1 MQLVVLAVAYP
12 TCCLRIV
19 DIKRVMGCIWAVRWY
34 NYSSSGIQIGA
45 PSLVREVRAEFLNIF
60 RKIFTYTSSVLR
72 FTCNINWMDQME
84 CISTW
89 SYAVHTPRP
98 RCVLLDDLYFCFSD
112 FKFDFLSS
120 DSSKFNSVWT
130 TVLFRIF
137 LTKWD
142 PIWQVYFRFA
152 SATFYIIHFNILNVP
167 FQHYHVK
174 CWTMF
179 AKCWTR
185 FNEMLNPV
193 FEMLNKS
200 DKED

>member
-1 MQLVVLAVAYP
+1 MHASSPVP
-12 TCCLRIV
+12 RRRCL
-19 DIKRVMGCIWAVRWY
+19 
-34 NYSSSGIQIGA
+34 
-45 PSLVREVRAEFLNIF
+45 
-60 RKIFTYTSSVLR
+60 
-72 FTCNINWMDQME
+72 
-84 CISTW
+84 
-89 SYAVHTPRP
+89 
-98 RCVLLDDLYFCFSD
+98 LLDDLYFCFSD

-130 TVLFRIF
+130 MVLFRIF

-193 FEMLNKS
+193 FEMLNMISQHLYMFSFAKI
-200 DKED
+200 KLNTTHH

>member
-1 MQLVVLAVAYP
+1 MDGP
-12 TCCLRIV
+12 
-19 DIKRVMGCIWAVRWY
+19 DGMH
-34 NYSSSGIQIGA
+34 
-45 PSLVREVRAEFLNIF
+45 
-60 RKIFTYTSSVLR
+60 
-72 FTCNINWMDQME
+72 INWMDQME

-120 DSSKFNSVWT
+120 DSSKFNSIWT

>member
-1 MQLVVLAVAYP
+1 MADFF
-12 TCCLRIV
+12 C
-19 DIKRVMGCIWAVRWY
+19 W
-34 NYSSSGIQIGA
+34 
-45 PSLVREVRAEFLNIF
+45 SLVRERAEFLYIF

-72 FTCNINWMDQME
+72 FTRNINWMDQME

-142 PIWQVYFRFA
+142 PIWQVYFWFA
-152 SATFYIIHFNILNVP
+152 SATFYITHFNILYNP
-167 FQHYHVK
+167 FQHYHIK

-179 AKCWTR
+179 AK
-185 FNEMLNPV
+185 
-193 FEMLNKS
+193 MLNKI
-200 DKED
+200 